1 MSGGLKSAEEATSKA
16 LSFLKK
22 YHPWARPMKAV
33 REDGIWLV
41 QVDVGALKTKIG
53 TIKLDAQTGKVL
65 EFDVPEA

>member
-1 MSGGLKSAEEATSKA
+1 MPGELKSAEDATNKA

-41 QVDVGALKTKIG
+41 EVDVGALKTKIG
-53 TIKLDAQTGKVL
+53 RIKIDAQTGRVL
-65 EFDVPEA
+65 EYDVPED